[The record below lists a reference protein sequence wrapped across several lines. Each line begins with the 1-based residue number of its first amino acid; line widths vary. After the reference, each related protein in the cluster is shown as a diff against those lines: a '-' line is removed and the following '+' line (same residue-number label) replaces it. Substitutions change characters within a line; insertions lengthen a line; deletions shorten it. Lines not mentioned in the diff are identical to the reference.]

1 MCYILAWSLC
11 ILHGICYIWLICMV
25 FATFWCFKR
34 SCGSPSNARL
44 HDWPWQPK
52 QRQPRQQAPQ
62 SLARIRR
69 EPNPSGANGHGNAA
83 KMLVWQGRLEHQVAN
98 RIERPTS
105 GNFCTAH
112 CSVCPRISRWR
123 LEPLAPW
130 PSPSWWTSKFPAQ
143 SPRMDLQCSLGKW
156 SPSFQKI
163 CAGAT
168 EGPGPCVEGSLG
180 FHLGFHL
187 RFHVGFHLVF
197 YLGLHLGFHLGFL

>member
-1 MCYILAWSLC
+1 MVTLHFAWYLLHLAMFAFHFAYVCHILAFQP
-11 ILHGICYIWLICMV
+11 LICMV
-25 FATFWCFKR
+25 FPTFSCFKR

-130 PSPSWWTSKFPAQ
+130 PSPHDGRANSQPKVLGWIFNVPSENDPQASGKSALVQPRVRVPA
-143 SPRMDLQCSLGKW
+143 
-156 SPSFQKI
+156 
-163 CAGAT
+163 
-168 EGPGPCVEGSLG
+168 
-180 FHLGFHL
+180 L
-187 RFHVGFHLVF
+187 RVL
-197 YLGLHLGFHLGFL
+197 